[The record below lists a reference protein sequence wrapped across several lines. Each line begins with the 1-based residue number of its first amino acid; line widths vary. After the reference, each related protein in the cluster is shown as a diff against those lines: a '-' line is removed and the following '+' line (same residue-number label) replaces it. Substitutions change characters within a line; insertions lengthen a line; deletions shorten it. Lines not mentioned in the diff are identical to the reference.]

1 MRAVLKWRKPKR
13 YRDPALDHQIRRRRT
28 INEVRNMY
36 MAHTI
41 GVKVPPV
48 YFFDPEK
55 TVIIME
61 YVAGENLRELLN
73 RGDYSHLRD
82 VGVLVGR
89 MHRAGLIHGDLA
101 PTNIILSR
109 GDLYFIDF
117 GLGDIRRGVDAQN
130 SHINGKRRK
139 RPAEDAGPLRGQSRE
154 AERPLLDRLQRR
166 NGPKSKRRGKR
177 SGENKSIRTLR
188 RTNIAPAS
196 KYAIHTSTAASAGA
210 TTAPA
215 QKTCL

>member
-1 MRAVLKWRKPKR
+1 VELLAKGAEAEIYVVDWFGMRAVLKWRKPKR

-73 RGDYSHLRD
+73 RGDYGYLRD

-117 GLGDIRRGVDAQN
+117 GLGDIRRGWT
-130 SHINGKRRK
+130 RRTAILMARDVNVLLRTLDLYGDK
-139 RPAEDAGPLRGQSRE
+139 AEKLRDLFWTGYREEMGQRANAVEKEVAKIRASGRY
-154 AERPLLDRLQRR
+154 AER
-166 NGPKSKRRGKR
+166 
-177 SGENKSIRTLR
+177 T
-188 RTNIAPAS
+188 
-196 KYAIHTSTAASAGA
+196 
-210 TTAPA
+210 
-215 QKTCL
+215 

>member
-1 MRAVLKWRKPKR
+1 MALLAKGAEAEIYIVDWFGMKAVLKWRKPKR
-13 YRDPALDHQIRRRRT
+13 YRDAGLDYQIRRRRT

-41 GVKVPPV
+41 GVKVPAV

-73 RGDYSHLRD
+73 RGDYGYLRD

-89 MHRAGLIHGDLA
+89 MHHAGLVHGDLT

-117 GLGDIRRGVDAQN
+117 GLGEIRRGWT
-130 SHINGKRRK
+130 RRTAILMA
-139 RPAEDAGPLRGQSRE
+139 RDVNVLLRTLDLYGDK
-154 AERPLLDRLQRR
+154 AERLRDLFWIGYREEMGQRANAVEKEVGKIRASGRYAEQRR
-166 NGPKSKRRGKR
+166 
-177 SGENKSIRTLR
+177 
-188 RTNIAPAS
+188 
-196 KYAIHTSTAASAGA
+196 
-210 TTAPA
+210 
-215 QKTCL
+215 